1 MPMYI
6 TEVTDVLKKEWKK
19 ILEVQWSY
27 CWHRERARMH
37 IDVPYNLTSGK
48 MRQYEK
54 LLQAKPMY
62 VINIY

>member
-1 MPMYI
+1 MF
-6 TEVTDVLKKEWKK
+6 LKRRRKK
-19 ILEVQWSY
+19 FLRYDETIADIQNVPECILV
-27 CWHRERARMH
+27 A
-37 IDVPYNLTSGK
+37 PYNLTLGK

>member
-1 MPMYI
+1 MF
-6 TEVTDVLKKEWKK
+6 LKRSGKK
-19 ILEVQWSY
+19 FSRYDETIADIQNVPECILV
-27 CWHRERARMH
+27 A
-37 IDVPYNLTSGK
+37 PYNLTLGK